1 MSASMK
7 GRLFGFAC
15 LLVSGGLFAYNW
27 YDLLNN
33 NTFSLKLGAAT
44 PILML
49 ASVAIIIYPPL
60 LAAHLSQDKRLRRT
74 MLAVVIA
81 GGLLSGVNYFMM
93 DRYRQREP
101 ARPLNQIP
109 PMPGESAPRPNLAP
123 ANNRNAPRP
132 PAKP

>member
-27 YDLLNN
+27 MQLVNH
-33 NTFSLKLGAAT
+33 NTFWLKVSAAA

-49 ASVAIIIYPPL
+49 VSVAVIVYPPL
-60 LAAHLSQDKRLRRT
+60 LGAHLSQDKRLRGA

-81 GGLLSGVNYFMM
+81 GGLLSGVNFYLM
-93 DRYRQREP
+93 DHYRQPET
-101 ARPLNQIP
+101 ARPLDKIP
-109 PMPGESAPRPNLAP
+109 AMPGEFAPRPTTAP
-123 ANNRNAPRP
+123 ATNRNAPS
-132 PAKP
+132 PAAKR